1 MTSLFRVKRLT
12 TTLLAVATAVSISA
26 CGANLSAQTYQER
39 NQAESTD
46 TSIGALSLRDIAVEA
61 PADAAGYAVGED
73 ATVML
78 TVTNEAP
85 EEDRLVEVTSSAARE
100 VVVLAGGDE
109 RDMVV
114 PPLGSTGSFV
124 TLELRGLTRT
134 LRPGE
139 YVDLTFRFAGNGTT
153 EVLVPVITTGEADR
167 PIYTGE
173 RLEGGEEPALQAPA
187 GGHSEDGEAA
197 GEGEAEEGGEQS
209 AVVGEAEDGEESGS
223 AGG

>member
-26 CGANLSAQTYQER
+26 CGANLSAQTYQGR
-39 NQAESTD
+39 TLGESTNG
-46 TSIGALSLRDIAVEA
+46 SIGALSLRNIAVEA
-61 PADAAGYAVGED
+61 PGDEGYAVGDD
-73 ATVML
+73 AAVVL
-78 TVTNEAP
+78 TVTNSAP
-85 EEDRLVEVTSSAARE
+85 EEDRLVEVTSSAAQE
-100 VVVLAGGDE
+100 VVVFAGGSEGDL
-109 RDMVV
+109 VV
-114 PPLGSTGSFV
+114 PPLGSTGSLV
-124 TLELRGLTRT
+124 SLKLLGLTRT

-139 YVDLTFRFAGNGTT
+139 YVDLTLRFASNGST
-153 EVLVPVITTGEADR
+153 EVLVPVTTTGETDR

-187 GGHSEDGEAA
+187 GGHGEDGEAA